1 MDNKNKESIEN
12 QYKNINIPHFED
24 LYQEE
29 AKKLLK
35 MVNEQ
40 MEYYFDKS
48 TKKNIDSFNIY
59 QVINQIGKFK
69 SNIPGIDNLK
79 LNLVKDISKMAE
91 HLESEIS
98 EKRKERA
105 LKIISM
111 KNDIRTLEKRKH
123 IMILKIIFFQ
133 WYLLSQYTQ
142 TEKEISNLHALIN
155 KLEKEEYLEKR
166 AAFNE
171 EQLIYIAH
179 RFREK
184 YLNIPLPDIDDKNLF

>member
-105 LKIISM
+105 LKIISI

-166 AAFNE
+166 AVFNE
-171 EQLIYIAH
+171 KQLIYIAH